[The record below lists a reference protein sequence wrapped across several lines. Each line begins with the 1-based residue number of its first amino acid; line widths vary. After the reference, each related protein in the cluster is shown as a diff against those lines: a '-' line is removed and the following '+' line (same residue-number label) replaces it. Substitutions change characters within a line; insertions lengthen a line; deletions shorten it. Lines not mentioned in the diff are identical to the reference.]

1 MSAAVE
7 LSPTD
12 PRATVCGDCGRG
24 WDDSVVTSVTPT
36 PAARCPF
43 EYDHEQEIVPESI
56 AQLSGKIRESIWTG
70 SDFPDLSGADLSG
83 ADLSDID
90 LWKTDL
96 SGANLRGANLRG
108 SGLRGADLSGADLSG
123 ADLRETD
130 LRDVNFN
137 GANLTGA
144 DLFGADM
151 SGAYR

>member
-1 MSAAVE
+1 MSAVE

-43 EYDHEQEIVPESI
+43 EYDHKDQNVPISDSQAKAKLIESI
-56 AQLSGKIRESIWTG
+56 FSGEV
-70 SDFPDLSGADLSG
+70 PPNLSGADLSG
-83 ADLSDID
+83 ADLSDSD
-90 LWKTDL
+90 LWKQDL
-96 SGANLRGANLRG
+96 SGANLCGANLRG

-123 ADLRETD
+123 ADLRESD
-130 LRDVNFN
+130 LRDVNFV

-144 DLFGADM
+144 NLFGADM
-151 SGAYR
+151 SGAWQ